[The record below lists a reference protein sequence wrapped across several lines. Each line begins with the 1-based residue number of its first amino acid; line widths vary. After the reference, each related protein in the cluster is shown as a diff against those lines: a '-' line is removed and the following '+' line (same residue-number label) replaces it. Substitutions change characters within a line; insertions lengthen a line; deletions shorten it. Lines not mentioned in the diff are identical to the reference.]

1 MTRLGWRIWEG
12 WCGDVAWYM
21 GTVVL
26 GLEGES
32 EEEKHGGGKR
42 RRMWRMDR
50 VRMAEERGRNL

>member
-1 MTRLGWRIWEG
+1 
-12 WCGDVAWYM
+12 M

-42 RRMWRMDR
+42 RRMWRRDR